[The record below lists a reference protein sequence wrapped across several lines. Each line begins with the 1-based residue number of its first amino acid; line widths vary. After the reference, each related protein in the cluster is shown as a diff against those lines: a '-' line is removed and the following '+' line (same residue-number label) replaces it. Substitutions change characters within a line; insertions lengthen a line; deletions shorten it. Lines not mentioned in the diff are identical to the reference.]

1 MTELSD
7 QQQIGDHL
15 KELFEEEVWEAGT
28 RLARALAAEE
38 EGLPELAAA
47 LRAVAEDEARHAY
60 LIGRVACPDQ
70 IPDARESLARAIS
83 ADRDAAQREERYAR
97 LAVSAGMQDAE
108 RLFER
113 LERDEQEHV
122 QRLET
127 ALQRAAAPAAEGS
140 HS

>member
-1 MTELSD
+1 MTETMD
-7 QQQIGDHL
+7 EQRIRDHL
-15 KELFEEEVWEAGT
+15 KELFEEEVSEAGT

-60 LIGRVACPDQ
+60 LIARLACPAE

-83 ADRDAAQREERYAR
+83 ADRDAAEREARYAG
-97 LAVSAGMQDAE
+97 LAAAAGLDEIA

-113 LERDEQEHV
+113 LERDERRHV
-122 QRLET
+122 QMLERARPEP
-127 ALQRAAAPAAEGS
+127 ALQAGERPGV
-140 HS
+140 